1 MIVSPCSSRK
11 KAPAAPGMHA
21 AALTAGSVDDVAR
34 QWKSSLRTAP
44 REHTSY
50 TLYGGRAFTE
60 AALAAKS
67 ASAPHY
73 FLSAGLGLVGPDE
86 KIPAYAMTTVGSS
99 DENVLR
105 KCPQGTTAADWWVK
119 ALSPGALADLI
130 GRASGRVLLAL
141 PSVYLEMVQDE
152 LLCLSSCALAK
163 VRIFTAGNSKLR
175 PSPIEECIMPYDA
188 RLDGPD
194 SPIPGTTSDFASR
207 ALRHFV
213 GIVRQTDKP
222 ELSDDKSLVAC
233 ALAGMRMPKTPKRE
247 RVSDGD
253 IREALTAAWEN
264 AQGNRQRLLR
274 HLRDVLLISCEQ
286 SRFARIARELEEER
300 MF

>member
-1 MIVSPCSSRK
+1 
-11 KAPAAPGMHA
+11 MHA
-21 AALTAGSVDDVAR
+21 ATLTAGSVDDVAQ
-34 QWKSSLRTAP
+34 QWKNALRTASLD
-44 REHTSY
+44 HTSY

-67 ASAPHY
+67 ANAPHY

-86 KIPAYAMTTVGSS
+86 KIPAYAMTTVGST

-105 KCPQGTTAADWWVK
+105 KCPQGTTAADWWEK

-141 PSVYLEMVQDE
+141 PSVYLEMIQDE
-152 LLCLSSCALAK
+152 LLCLSGCALTK
-163 VRIFTAGNSKLR
+163 VRIFTAGSAKLR
-175 PSPIEECIMPYDA
+175 SSSIAECVMPYDA

-194 SPIPGTTSDFASR
+194 SPIPGTKSDFASR

-213 GIVRQTDKP
+213 GIACQTEKPGLSGDKN
-222 ELSDDKSLVAC
+222 LVAT
-233 ALAGMRMPKTPKRE
+233 ALAGMRVPTIPKRV
-247 RVSDGD
+247 RVSDSD
-253 IREALTAAWEN
+253 IREALIAAWEH

-274 HLRDVLLISCEQ
+274 HLRDALLMSCEQ
-286 SRFARIARELEEER
+286 SRFARIAQELEEER
-300 MF
+300 LF